1 VPVYIFPIP
10 LSRQNRNSNLPE
22 GVSDYLVKPVPRQLM
37 LETIARLD
45 INPHTVLV
53 VDDDPSMSR
62 FVTQSLKTNDEDTV
76 ELPEDLNILTALDG
90 QEALRFLQA
99 FPVGVV
105 LLDLDLTDMN
115 GLTLLNTIRQ
125 DVQLRKIP
133 VVIVSA
139 SDPPSSFKPYK
150 IGEFRVR
157 VNHPLSSK
165 ELIAMLDAN
174 LKQIS
179 PVFSMVDAVEEE
191 NSEEKST
198 QAD

>member
-1 VPVYIFPIP
+1 
-10 LSRQNRNSNLPE
+10 
-22 GVSDYLVKPVPRQLM
+22 
-37 LETIARLD
+37 
-45 INPHTVLV
+45 
-53 VDDDPSMSR
+53 MSR
-62 FVTQSLKTNDEDTV
+62 FVTQSLKTTAEDTV
-76 ELPEDLNILTALDG
+76 VLPEDLNILTALDG

-99 FPVGVV
+99 LPVGVV

-115 GLTLLNTIRQ
+115 GLTLLNAIRQ

-139 SDPPSSFKPYK
+139 SDPPSSFNPFK

-165 ELIAMLDAN
+165 ELIDMLAAN

-179 PVFSMVDAVEEE
+179 PVFSPIKSVEEE
-191 NSEEKST
+191 ASEEKSP
-198 QAD
+198 QVD